1 MKLKHSIYRQVVT
14 IVIIMFLVIYVAVAI
29 VLPKALIP
37 IYENKLY
44 NDLKLPLDVVRS
56 DISSSSLEENIAYI
70 FVIDNEVSSSNNLS
84 HITQMSTKRI
94 LKEIKHPYGKFDYQG
109 KTYYYNTK
117 NDASGYYKVAITDDD
132 YIVQMK
138 RDILRSLVPALLI
151 TLLIILLIVALW
163 TRVLAI
169 RIKKLKDKALHLDD
183 DNYNVKMPYKFDDE
197 ITDLSYAIDD
207 MKVTLQKQEEYK
219 NQMYQ
224 NISHDFKTPL
234 TVIKSYVEA
243 IEDGM
248 EDEKSGLAIIKQEVK
263 KLEIKVHSLLYL
275 NKLTYMKNAD
285 NYKYDTIN
293 IVDIISSSAAK
304 FKVARPDIKWN
315 VVIADKKTIF
325 NGSLDMWE
333 AIIDNILS
341 NFMRYADKN
350 IKITVKNHQIILY
363 NDGPNIDE
371 TILNDIFTPYKKG
384 VKGQFGLGL
393 SIVKKTVSL
402 LGYEITVRNEK
413 KIGISFIIK

>member
-1 MKLKHSIYRQVVT
+1 MKLKHNIYRQVVS
-14 IVIIMFLVIYVAVAI
+14 IVIIMFLVIFIAVAI
-29 VLPKALIP
+29 ILPNALIP
-37 IYENKLY
+37 IYENKLF

-70 FVIDNEVSSSNNLS
+70 FVTDGEVSSSNNLS
-84 HITQMSTKRI
+84 NIIKMPAKQI
-94 LKEIKHPYGKFDYQG
+94 LKEIKKTYGKFEYQG

-117 NDASGYYKVAITDDD
+117 NDVSGYYKVAITDND

-138 RDILRSLVPALLI
+138 KDILKSLVPVLLI
-151 TLLIILLIVALW
+151 TLLIILFIVALW
-163 TRVLAI
+163 TRMLAI
-169 RIKKLKDKALHLDD
+169 RIKKLKEKALHLDD
-183 DNYNVKMPYKFDDE
+183 DNYDVKMPYKLDDE

-207 MKVTLQKQEEYK
+207 MKVTLQQQEEYK

-243 IEDGM
+243 IEDGI

-293 IVDIISSSAAK
+293 IVDIITSSSAK
-304 FKVARPDIKWN
+304 FKVTRPDIKWS
-315 VVIADKKTIF
+315 ITFADKKTIF

-350 IKITVKNHQIILY
+350 IKITVKNHQIIFY

-371 TILNDIFTPYKKG
+371 TILSDIFTPYKKG

-413 KIGISFIIK
+413 KIGISFTIK

>member
-29 VLPKALIP
+29 VLPNTLIP

-44 NDLKLPLDVVRS
+44 NDLSLPLDVVRS

-70 FVIDNEVSSSNNLS
+70 FVIDNEVTSSNNLS
-84 HITQMSTKRI
+84 HIIKMPAKQI
-94 LKEIKHPYGKFDYQG
+94 LKEIKDSYGKFDYLG

-117 NDASGYYKVAITDDD
+117 NDANGDYKVAITDDD

-138 RDILRSLVPALLI
+138 GDIFRSLVPALLI
-151 TLLIILLIVALW
+151 TLFIILLIVALW
-163 TRVLAI
+163 TRILAI

-183 DNYNVKMPYKFDDE
+183 DNYDVKMPYRFDDE

-275 NKLTYMKNAD
+275 NKLTYMKNVD

-293 IVDIISSSAAK
+293 IVDIISSSVVK
-304 FKVARPDIKWN
+304 FKLARPDIKWN

-325 NGSLDMWE
+325 NGSSDMWE

-413 KIGISFIIK
+413 KIGINFIIK